1 MSCFV
6 FEWLN
11 CVWFYISFLKSYL
24 MSSLF
29 YSKLVLLVLKKKML
43 VKCILYSVPWGCQWL
58 WDKGQG

>member
-1 MSCFV
+1 
-6 FEWLN
+6 
-11 CVWFYISFLKSYL
+11 

-43 VKCILYSVPWGCQWL
+43 VKCILYSVPWACQWL